1 MGKILLFWGNSV
13 DKANVDVFVARQA
26 IFDRSRKVWGYE
38 LLFRSGASQER
49 FDGTDESLATRQV
62 ISNSL
67 LAIGLDNLLG
77 DKKAFVNFGREM
89 LLQESAS
96 FLPKEKTVIEIL
108 EGVEADSEV
117 MAAIRGLRALGYRIA
132 LDDFVY
138 NSRMEPLLDAANL
151 VKVEM
156 ATPRAQ
162 QEAMVRDYHARG
174 LQMVAEKVETP
185 EEFRWAHQVGYD
197 YFQGYFFARPTVIQG
212 RQIPSVKLNCLR
224 LLREAHQPDI
234 DFDRLTKLISQDVS
248 FSYKLL
254 RYANSARFG
263 RSTKIQSVRRAL
275 VVLGEDGIRKWVSI
289 AAMPIVAQDKPSELI
304 THSLVRARFMEVMGQ
319 FTDDSVAERAFLIG
333 LFSLL
338 DALLD
343 MPLKEVLAEL
353 NLGPA
358 VAAVLLDEVGPEQNP
373 LSTLY
378 KLVGRYESGDWDE
391 VNRLADHVG
400 IPPAL
405 ISQAYCEALPWA
417 DEILRS

>member
-1 MGKILLFWGNSV
+1 M
-13 DKANVDVFVARQA
+13 DVFVARQP

-38 LLFRSGASQER
+38 LLFRSGSGQAQ
-49 FDGTDESLATRQV
+49 FDGTEESLATRQV

-77 DKKAFVNFGREM
+77 GKKAFINFGREM
-89 LLQESAS
+89 LLQESAA

-108 EGVEADSEV
+108 ENVQADAEV
-117 MAAIRGLRALGYRIA
+117 MAAIQGLRKLGYRIA

-138 NSRMEPLLDAANL
+138 SSQMEPLLDAANL

-174 LQMVAEKVETP
+174 LQMLAEKVETP
-185 EEFRWAHQVGYD
+185 EEFDWARQAGYD
-197 YFQGYFFARPTVIQG
+197 YFQGYFFARPTVVQG
-212 RQIPSVKLNCLR
+212 RQIPAVKLNCLR

-234 DFDRLTKLISQDVS
+234 DFDRLAKLISQDVS

-263 RSTKIQSVRRAL
+263 RSSKIQTVRRAL

-289 AAMPIVAQDKPSELI
+289 AAMPVVAQDKPSELI

-319 FTDDSVAERAFLIG
+319 SIDAGVAEQAFLIG

-343 MPLKEVLAEL
+343 LPLKEVLAEL

-358 VAAVLLDEVGPEQNP
+358 VAAVLLDEAGPDKNP

-378 KLVGRYESGDWDE
+378 QLVGRYEAGDWDS
-391 VNRLADHVG
+391 VNRLANQAGV
-400 IPPAL
+400 PPAL
-405 ISQAYCEALPWA
+405 VSQAYCEALPWV
-417 DEILRS
+417 DEVLRS

>member
-1 MGKILLFWGNSV
+1 M
-13 DKANVDVFVARQA
+13 DVFVARQP

-38 LLFRSGASQER
+38 LLFRSGSGQAH
-49 FDGTDESLATRQV
+49 FDGTEESLATRQV

-77 DKKAFVNFGREM
+77 GKKAFINFGREM
-89 LLQESAS
+89 LLQESAA

-108 EGVEADSEV
+108 ENVHADAEV
-117 MAAIRGLRALGYRIA
+117 MDAIQGLRALGYRIA

-138 NSRMEPLLDAANL
+138 SSQMEPLLDAANL

-174 LQMVAEKVETP
+174 LQMLAEKVETP
-185 EEFRWAHQVGYD
+185 EEFHWARQAGYD
-197 YFQGYFFARPTVIQG
+197 YFQGYFFARPTVVQG
-212 RQIPSVKLNCLR
+212 RQIPSMKLNCLR

-234 DFDRLTKLISQDVS
+234 DFDRLAKLISQDVS

-263 RSTKIQSVRRAL
+263 RSSKIQTVRRAL

-289 AAMPIVAQDKPSELI
+289 AAMPVVAQDKPSELI
-304 THSLVRARFMEVMGQ
+304 THSLVRARSMEVMGG
-319 FTDDSVAERAFLIG
+319 SIGAGVAEQAFLIG

-343 MPLKEVLAEL
+343 LPLKEVLAEL
-353 NLGPA
+353 NLGAA
-358 VAAVLLDEVGPEQNP
+358 VAAVLLDEAGPDKNP
-373 LSTLY
+373 LNPS
-378 KLVGRYESGDWDE
+378 
-391 VNRLADHVG
+391 
-400 IPPAL
+400 
-405 ISQAYCEALPWA
+405 ISWWA
-417 DEILRS
+417 GTRRATGTA

>member
-1 MGKILLFWGNSV
+1 M
-13 DKANVDVFVARQA
+13 DVFVARQA

-38 LLFRSGASQER
+38 LLFRSGSGQER
-49 FDGTDESLATRQV
+49 FDGTEESLATRQV

-77 DKKAFVNFGREM
+77 GKKAFINFGREM
-89 LLQESAS
+89 LLGESAG

-108 EGVEADSEV
+108 ENVQADSDV

-138 NSRMEPLLDAANL
+138 GSHMEPLLDVANL

-156 ATPRAQ
+156 ATPRPQ
-162 QEAMVRDYHARG
+162 QEATVRDYHARG
-174 LQMVAEKVETP
+174 LQMLAEKVETP
-185 EEFRWAHQVGYD
+185 EEFDWARQVGYD
-197 YFQGYFFARPTVIQG
+197 YFQGYFFARPTVIRG
-212 RQIPSVKLNCLR
+212 RQTPAVKLNCLR

-234 DFDRLTKLISQDVS
+234 EFDLLAKLISQDVS

-263 RSTKIQSVRRAL
+263 RSSKIQSVRRAL

-289 AAMPIVAQDKPSELI
+289 AAMPIVAQDKPTELI
-304 THSLVRARFMEVMGQ
+304 THSLVRARFMEVLGQ
-319 FTDDSVAERAFLIG
+319 SIDTGVTEQAFLIG

-343 MPLKEVLAEL
+343 LPLKEVLAEL

-358 VAAVLLDEVGPEQNP
+358 VTAVLLDEVGPDKNA

-378 KLVGRYESGDWDE
+378 NLVGSYEAGDWDD
-391 VNRLADHVG
+391 VTRLANRVG
-400 IPPAL
+400 VPPAL
-405 ISQAYCEALPWA
+405 VSHAYCEALPWV
-417 DEILRS
+417 DEVLRS

>member
-1 MGKILLFWGNSV
+1 M
-13 DKANVDVFVARQA
+13 DVFVARQA
-26 IFDRSRKVWGYE
+26 IFDRNRKVWGYE
-38 LLFRSGASQER
+38 LLFRSGSGQAH

-62 ISNSL
+62 ISSSL

-77 DKKAFVNFGREM
+77 GKKAFINFGREM
-89 LLQESAS
+89 LLQESAA

-108 EGVEADSEV
+108 ENVQADSEV
-117 MAAIRGLRALGYRIA
+117 MEAIRGLRALGYRIA

-138 NSRMEPLLDAANL
+138 GSHMEPLLDAANL

-174 LQMVAEKVETP
+174 LQMLAEKVETP

-212 RQIPSVKLNCLR
+212 KQIPAVKLNCLR
-224 LLREAHQPDI
+224 LLREAHQTDI
-234 DFDRLTKLISQDVS
+234 DFDRLAKLISQDVA

-263 RSTKIQSVRRAL
+263 RSSKIQSVRRAL
-275 VVLGEDGIRKWVSI
+275 VVLGEDGIRKWASI

-304 THSLVRARFMEVMGQ
+304 THSLVRARFMELLGQ
-319 FTDDSVAERAFLIG
+319 FIGAGVTEGAFLIG

-343 MPLKEVLAEL
+343 LPLKEVLAEL
-353 NLGPA
+353 SLEPA
-358 VAAVLLDEVGPEQNP
+358 VAAVLLDEAGPDKNP
-373 LSTLY
+373 LDTLY
-378 KLVGRYESGDWDE
+378 KLVGRYEAGDWDG
-391 VNRLADHVG
+391 VNHLANHVG
-400 IPPAL
+400 ICEAQ
-405 ISQAYCEALPWA
+405 ISKAYCEALPWV
-417 DEILRS
+417 DDVLRSE

>member
-1 MGKILLFWGNSV
+1 
-13 DKANVDVFVARQA
+13 VDVFVARQA

-38 LLFRSGASQER
+38 LLFRSGLAQEC
-49 FDGTDESLATRQV
+49 FDGTEESLATQQV

-77 DKKAFVNFGREM
+77 GKKVFINFGREM
-89 LLQESAS
+89 LLRESAS
-96 FLPKEKTVIEIL
+96 FLPKDKTVIEIL
-108 EGVEADSEV
+108 ENVQADSEV

-132 LDDFVY
+132 LDDFTY
-138 NSRMEPLLDAANL
+138 SSSMEPLLGTAHL

-162 QEAMVRDYHARG
+162 QVAMVRDYHARG
-174 LQMVAEKVETP
+174 LQMLAEKVETP
-185 EEFRWAHQVGYD
+185 EEFDWAREAGYD

-212 RQIPSVKLNCLR
+212 RQIPAVKMNCLR

-234 DFDRLTKLISQDVS
+234 DFDRLAKLISQDVS

-275 VVLGEDGIRKWVSI
+275 VVLGEEGIRRWVSI
-289 AAMPIVAQDKPSELI
+289 AAMPMVAQDKPGELI
-304 THSLVRARFMEVMGQ
+304 THSLVRARFMEVLGRSID
-319 FTDDSVAERAFLIG
+319 TEVAERAFLIG

-343 MPLKEVLAEL
+343 LPLKEVLAEL
-353 NLGPA
+353 NLEPN
-358 VAAVLLDEVGPEQNP
+358 VVAVLLDELQPHQSP
-373 LSTLY
+373 LSALY
-378 KLVGRYESGDWDE
+378 KLVGRYEAGDWDE
-391 VNRLADHVG
+391 VNHLAKHAG
-400 IPPAL
+400 IAPPL
-405 ISQAYCEALPWA
+405 ISQAYCEALPWV
-417 DEILRS
+417 DDVLRS